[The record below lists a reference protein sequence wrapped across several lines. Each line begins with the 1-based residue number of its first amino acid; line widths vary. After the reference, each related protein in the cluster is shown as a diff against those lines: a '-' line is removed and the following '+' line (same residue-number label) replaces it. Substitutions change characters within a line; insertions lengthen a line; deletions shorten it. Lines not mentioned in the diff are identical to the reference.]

1 MVKIGMLLPE
11 ADMVPMAEK
20 VVKDMNVEIACL
32 KAISSVDVVNEARLA
47 VEAGAKIVIAR
58 GYQAK
63 MIKQYTNIPL
73 IEMKLHAQE
82 IGLLLQKA
90 KLMVKKEHPVI
101 ALIAFDNMLCDVSY
115 MEELFGVTLKVAV
128 MKRSEETPGILDKME
143 AYHPDLVIGG
153 EITCNEA
160 ERRGYL
166 TLFYRATEES
176 IKEALESARAMAF
189 ATEIEKQNTAQ
200 FETVLDTSF
209 NGIVKV
215 NMHGNIIV
223 VNKLVEKLIGKE
235 KEDVVGCALTEVFP
249 QIDMDLVGRILKGE
263 SENLSTSISLGNK
276 AFMLLMAP
284 IEYDE
289 LINGAIITL
298 HQIADGARGAKRES
312 NKMLLHGFS
321 AKTDFGSIYT
331 ENISMKKVLEDA
343 KTFALS
349 ESPILIYGQA
359 GIEDYLI
366 AEAVHN
372 NSNRKAGPYVSINM
386 RGMDKEHQMEELFR
400 REPVESQRD
409 MAGKG
414 AMIKADHGT
423 LFIKGME
430 HLTLR
435 VQHQILRTMLSRAQM
450 RTDAQPI
457 DALDVRIIGSSKVD
471 LKQMVQQG
479 TFSEEFYYMLQGLT
493 LKVPSL
499 NQRVEDLQHYFDREI
514 GRYSEMY
521 NRHLKITDGGY
532 QKLAKLP
539 WNGNTIQLKAF
550 CERLVLSTEKRVVDE
565 IVLQKL
571 FEELYPE
578 MKEIKGE
585 SRTVIYRSPESIEL
599 SEILERC
606 HGNRNLAAKELG
618 ISTTTLW
625 RRMKKYGVEAKYDE

>member
-11 ADMVPMAEK
+11 ADMVPMAQK

-32 KAISSVDVVNEARLA
+32 KAISSVDAVNEARLA

-63 MIKQYTNIPL
+63 MIKHYTNIPL

-101 ALIAFDNMLCDVSY
+101 ALIAFDNMLCDMSY

-128 MKRSEETPGILDKME
+128 MKRSEETPGILDEME

-189 ATEIEKQNTAQ
+189 AAEIEKQNTAQ

-215 NMHGNIIV
+215 NMDGNIIV

-249 QIDMDLVGRILKGE
+249 QIDMELVGRILKGE

-289 LINGAIITL
+289 VINGAIITL
-298 HQIADGARGAKRES
+298 HQIADGARGTKRES

-331 ENISMKKVLEDA
+331 ENAWMKKVLEDA

-366 AEAVHN
+366 AEAIHN

-457 DALDVRIIGSSKVD
+457 DSVDVRIIGSSKVD

-499 NQRVEDLQHYFDREI
+499 NQRAEDLRHYFDREF

-532 QKLAKLP
+532 QKLSELP
-539 WNGNTIQLKAF
+539 WNGNMIQLKAF

-585 SRTVIYRSPESIEL
+585 SRMVMYRSPESTRL
-599 SEILERC
+599 AEILERC
-606 HGNRNLAAKELG
+606 HGNRNQAAKELG

-625 RRMKKYGVEAKYDE
+625 RRMKKYGVEAKYEE

>member
-32 KAISSVDVVNEARLA
+32 KAIFSVDVVNEARLA

-289 LINGAIITL
+289 VINGAIITL

-331 ENISMKKVLEDA
+331 ENVSMKKVLEDA

-457 DALDVRIIGSSKVD
+457 DALDVRIIGSSKVN

-499 NQRVEDLQHYFDREI
+499 NQRVEDLRHYFDREI

-578 MKEIKGE
+578 MKETKGE
-585 SRTVIYRSPESIEL
+585 SRMVIYRSPESIEL

>member
-128 MKRSEETPGILDKME
+128 MKRSEETPGILDKMG

-235 KEDVVGCALTEVFP
+235 KEDVVGCALAEVFP

-331 ENISMKKVLEDA
+331 ENVSMKKVLEDA

-457 DALDVRIIGSSKVD
+457 DALDVRIIGSSKVN

-499 NQRVEDLQHYFDREI
+499 NQRVEDLRHYFDREI

-578 MKEIKGE
+578 MKETKGE
-585 SRTVIYRSPESIEL
+585 SRMVIYRSPESIEL

>member
-11 ADMVPMAEK
+11 ADMVPMAQK

-32 KAISSVDVVNEARLA
+32 KAISSFDAVNEARLA

-63 MIKQYTNIPL
+63 MIKHYTNIPL

-101 ALIAFDNMLCDVSY
+101 ALIAFDNMLCDMSY

-128 MKRSEETPGILDKME
+128 MKRSEETPGILDEME

-189 ATEIEKQNTAQ
+189 AAEIEKQNTAQ

-215 NMHGNIIV
+215 NMDGNIIV

-249 QIDMDLVGRILKGE
+249 QIDMELVGRILKGE

-289 LINGAIITL
+289 VINGAIITL
-298 HQIADGARGAKRES
+298 HQIADGARGTKRES

-331 ENISMKKVLEDA
+331 ENAWMKKVLEDA

-366 AEAVHN
+366 AEAIHN

-457 DALDVRIIGSSKVD
+457 DSVDVRIIGSSKVD

-499 NQRVEDLQHYFDREI
+499 NQRAEDLRHYFDREF

-532 QKLAKLP
+532 QKLSELP
-539 WNGNTIQLKAF
+539 WNGNMIQLKAF

-585 SRTVIYRSPESIEL
+585 SRMVIYRSPESTRL
-599 SEILERC
+599 AEILERC
-606 HGNRNLAAKELG
+606 HGNRNQAAKELG

-625 RRMKKYGVEAKYDE
+625 RRMKKYGVEAKYEE

>member
-11 ADMVPMAEK
+11 ADMVPMAQK

-32 KAISSVDVVNEARLA
+32 KAISSVDAVNEARLA

-63 MIKQYTNIPL
+63 MIKHYTNIPL

-101 ALIAFDNMLCDVSY
+101 TLIAFDNMLCDMSY

-128 MKRSEETPGILDKME
+128 MKRGEETPGILDEME

-189 ATEIEKQNTAQ
+189 AAEIEKQNTAQ

-215 NMHGNIIV
+215 NMDGNIIV

-249 QIDMDLVGRILKGE
+249 QIDMELVGRILKGE

-289 LINGAIITL
+289 VINGAIITL
-298 HQIADGARGAKRES
+298 HQIADGARGTKRES

-331 ENISMKKVLEDA
+331 ENAWMKKVLEDA

-366 AEAVHN
+366 AEAIHN

-457 DALDVRIIGSSKVD
+457 DSVDVRIIGSSKVD

-499 NQRVEDLQHYFDREI
+499 NQRAEDLRHYFDREF

-532 QKLAKLP
+532 QKLSELP
-539 WNGNTIQLKAF
+539 WNGNMIQLKAF

-585 SRTVIYRSPESIEL
+585 SRMVVYRSPESTRL
-599 SEILERC
+599 AEILEKC
-606 HGNRNLAAKELG
+606 HGNRKLAAKELG
-618 ISTTTLW
+618 ISTTTIW
-625 RRMKKYGVEAKYDE
+625 RRMKKYGVEAKYEE

>member
-289 LINGAIITL
+289 VINGAIITL

-331 ENISMKKVLEDA
+331 ENVSMKKVLEDA

-372 NSNRKAGPYVSINM
+372 NSNRKAGPYASINM

-457 DALDVRIIGSSKVD
+457 DALDVRIIGSSKVN

-499 NQRVEDLQHYFDREI
+499 NQRVEDLRHYFDREI

-578 MKEIKGE
+578 MKETKGE
-585 SRTVIYRSPESIEL
+585 SRMVIYRSPESIEL

>member
-160 ERRGYL
+160 ERREYP

-215 NMHGNIIV
+215 NMDGNIIV

-235 KEDVVGCALTEVFP
+235 KEDVVGCALAEVFP

-289 LINGAIITL
+289 VINGAIITL

-499 NQRVEDLQHYFDREI
+499 NQRVEDLRHYFDREI
-514 GRYSEMY
+514 ERYSEMH

-550 CERLVLSTEKRVVDE
+550 CERLVLSTEKRVIDE

>member
-32 KAISSVDVVNEARLA
+32 KAISSVDAVNEARLA

-289 LINGAIITL
+289 VINGAIITL

-331 ENISMKKVLEDA
+331 ENVSMKKVLEDA

-457 DALDVRIIGSSKVD
+457 DALDVRIIGSSKVN

-499 NQRVEDLQHYFDREI
+499 NQRVEDLRHYFDREI

-578 MKEIKGE
+578 MKETKGE
-585 SRTVIYRSPESIEL
+585 SRMVIYRSPESIEL

>member
-289 LINGAIITL
+289 VINGAIITL

-331 ENISMKKVLEDA
+331 ENVSMKKVLEDA

-457 DALDVRIIGSSKVD
+457 DALDVRIIGSSKVN

-499 NQRVEDLQHYFDREI
+499 NQRVEDLRHYFDREI

-532 QKLAKLP
+532 QRLAKLP

-578 MKEIKGE
+578 MKETKGE
-585 SRTVIYRSPESIEL
+585 SRMVIYRSPESIEL

>member
-11 ADMVPMAEK
+11 ADMVPMAQK

-32 KAISSVDVVNEARLA
+32 KAISSVDAVNEARLA

-63 MIKQYTNIPL
+63 MIKHYTNIPL

-101 ALIAFDNMLCDVSY
+101 ALIAFDNMLCDMSY

-128 MKRSEETPGILDKME
+128 MKRSEETPGILDEME

-189 ATEIEKQNTAQ
+189 AAEIEKQNTAQ

-215 NMHGNIIV
+215 NMDGNIIV

-249 QIDMDLVGRILKGE
+249 QIDMELVGRLLKGE

-289 LINGAIITL
+289 VINGAIITL
-298 HQIADGARGAKRES
+298 HQIADGARGTKRES

-331 ENISMKKVLEDA
+331 ENAWMKKVLEDA

-366 AEAVHN
+366 AEAIHN

-457 DALDVRIIGSSKVD
+457 DSVDVRIIGSSKVD

-499 NQRVEDLQHYFDREI
+499 NQRAEDLRHYFDREF

-532 QKLAKLP
+532 QKLSELP
-539 WNGNTIQLKAF
+539 WNGNMIQLKAF

-585 SRTVIYRSPESIEL
+585 SRMVIYRSPESTRL
-599 SEILERC
+599 AEILERC
-606 HGNRNLAAKELG
+606 HGNRNQAAKELG

-625 RRMKKYGVEAKYDE
+625 RRMKKYGVEAKYEE

>member
-289 LINGAIITL
+289 VINGAIITL

-331 ENISMKKVLEDA
+331 ENVSMKKVLEDA

-457 DALDVRIIGSSKVD
+457 DALDVRIIGSSKVN

-499 NQRVEDLQHYFDREI
+499 NQRVEDLRHYFDREI
-514 GRYSEMY
+514 ERYSEMY

-578 MKEIKGE
+578 MKETKGE
-585 SRTVIYRSPESIEL
+585 SRMVIYRSPESIEL

>member
-128 MKRSEETPGILDKME
+128 MKRSEETPGILDKMG

-215 NMHGNIIV
+215 NMDGNIIV

-235 KEDVVGCALTEVFP
+235 KEDVVGCALAEVFP

-457 DALDVRIIGSSKVD
+457 DALDVRIIGSSKVN

-499 NQRVEDLQHYFDREI
+499 NQRVEDLRHYFDREI
-514 GRYSEMY
+514 ERYSEMY

-550 CERLVLSTEKRVVDE
+550 CERLVLSTEKRVIDE

-578 MKEIKGE
+578 MKETKGE
-585 SRTVIYRSPESIEL
+585 SRMVIYRSPESIEL

>member
-11 ADMVPMAEK
+11 ADMVPMAQK

-32 KAISSVDVVNEARLA
+32 KAISSVDAVNEARLA

-63 MIKQYTNIPL
+63 MIKHYTNIPL

-101 ALIAFDNMLCDVSY
+101 ALIAFDNMLCDMSY

-128 MKRSEETPGILDKME
+128 MKRSEETPGILDEME

-189 ATEIEKQNTAQ
+189 AVEIEKQNTAQ

-215 NMHGNIIV
+215 NMDGNIIV

-249 QIDMDLVGRILKGE
+249 QIDMELVGRILKGE

-289 LINGAIITL
+289 VINGAIITL
-298 HQIADGARGAKRES
+298 HQIADGARGTKRES
-312 NKMLLHGFS
+312 NKMLLHGFP

-331 ENISMKKVLEDA
+331 ENAWMKKVLEDA

-366 AEAVHN
+366 AEAIHN

-457 DALDVRIIGSSKVD
+457 DSVDVRIIGSSKVD

-499 NQRVEDLQHYFDREI
+499 NQRAEDLRHYFDREF

-532 QKLAKLP
+532 QKLSELP
-539 WNGNTIQLKAF
+539 WNGNMIQLKAF

-585 SRTVIYRSPESIEL
+585 SRMVIYRSPESTRL
-599 SEILERC
+599 AEILERC
-606 HGNRNLAAKELG
+606 HGNRNQAAKELG

-625 RRMKKYGVEAKYDE
+625 RRMKKYGVEAKYEE

>member
-11 ADMVPMAEK
+11 ADMVPMAQK

-32 KAISSVDVVNEARLA
+32 KAISSVDAVNEARLA

-63 MIKQYTNIPL
+63 MIKHYTNIPL

-101 ALIAFDNMLCDVSY
+101 ALIAFDNMLCDMSY

-128 MKRSEETPGILDKME
+128 MKRSEETPGILDEME

-189 ATEIEKQNTAQ
+189 AAEIEKQNTAQ

-215 NMHGNIIV
+215 NMDGNIIV

-249 QIDMDLVGRILKGE
+249 QIDMELVGRILKGE
-263 SENLSTSISLGNK
+263 SENLLTSISLGNK

-289 LINGAIITL
+289 VINGAIITL
-298 HQIADGARGAKRES
+298 HQIADGARGTKRES

-331 ENISMKKVLEDA
+331 ENAWMKKVLEDA

-366 AEAVHN
+366 AEAIHN

-457 DALDVRIIGSSKVD
+457 DSVDVRIIGSSKVD

-499 NQRVEDLQHYFDREI
+499 NQRAEDLRHYFDREF

-532 QKLAKLP
+532 QKLSELP
-539 WNGNTIQLKAF
+539 WNGNMIQLKAF

-585 SRTVIYRSPESIEL
+585 SRMVIYRSPESTRL
-599 SEILERC
+599 AEILERC
-606 HGNRNLAAKELG
+606 HGNRNQAAKELG

-625 RRMKKYGVEAKYDE
+625 RRMKKYGVEAKYEE

>member
-153 EITCNEA
+153 EIACNEA
-160 ERRGYL
+160 ERRGYP

-215 NMHGNIIV
+215 NMDGNIIV

-235 KEDVVGCALTEVFP
+235 KEDVVGCALAEVFP

-289 LINGAIITL
+289 VINGAIITL

-499 NQRVEDLQHYFDREI
+499 NQRVEDLRHYFDREI
-514 GRYSEMY
+514 ERYSEMY

-550 CERLVLSTEKRVVDE
+550 CERLVLSTEKRVIDE

>member
-289 LINGAIITL
+289 VINGAIITL

-331 ENISMKKVLEDA
+331 ENVSMKKVLEDA

>member
-215 NMHGNIIV
+215 NMDGNIIV

-235 KEDVVGCALTEVFP
+235 KEDVVGCALAEVFP
-249 QIDMDLVGRILKGE
+249 QIDMDHVGRILKGE

-457 DALDVRIIGSSKVD
+457 DALDVRIIGSSKVN

-499 NQRVEDLQHYFDREI
+499 NQRVEDLRHYFDREI
-514 GRYSEMY
+514 ERYSEMY

-550 CERLVLSTEKRVVDE
+550 CERLVLSTEKRVIDE

-578 MKEIKGE
+578 MKETKGE
-585 SRTVIYRSPESIEL
+585 SRMVIYRSPESIEL

>member
-11 ADMVPMAEK
+11 VDRVPMAEK

-128 MKRSEETPGILDKME
+128 MKRSEETPGILDKMG

-160 ERRGYL
+160 ERRRYP

-215 NMHGNIIV
+215 NMDGNIIV

-235 KEDVVGCALTEVFP
+235 KEDVVGCALAEVFP

-298 HQIADGARGAKRES
+298 HQIADGAKGAKRES

-331 ENISMKKVLEDA
+331 ENASMKKVLEDA

-499 NQRVEDLQHYFDREI
+499 NQRVEDLRHYFDREI

-532 QKLAKLP
+532 QKLARLP

>member
-215 NMHGNIIV
+215 NMDGNIIV

-235 KEDVVGCALTEVFP
+235 KEDVVGCALAEVFP

-289 LINGAIITL
+289 VINGAIITL

-331 ENISMKKVLEDA
+331 ENVSMKKVLEDA

-499 NQRVEDLQHYFDREI
+499 NQRVEDLRHYFDREI
-514 GRYSEMY
+514 ERYSEMY

-550 CERLVLSTEKRVVDE
+550 CERLVLSTEKRVIDE

>member
-128 MKRSEETPGILDKME
+128 MKRSEETQGILDKME

-289 LINGAIITL
+289 VINGAIITL

-331 ENISMKKVLEDA
+331 ENVSMKKVLEDA

-457 DALDVRIIGSSKVD
+457 DALDVRIIGSSKVN

-499 NQRVEDLQHYFDREI
+499 NQRVEDLRHYFDREI

-578 MKEIKGE
+578 MKETKGE
-585 SRTVIYRSPESIEL
+585 SRMVIYRSPESIEL

>member
-215 NMHGNIIV
+215 NMDGNIIV

-235 KEDVVGCALTEVFP
+235 KEDVVGCALAEVFP

-331 ENISMKKVLEDA
+331 ENVSMKKVLEDA

-457 DALDVRIIGSSKVD
+457 DALDVRIIGSSKVN

-499 NQRVEDLQHYFDREI
+499 NQRVEDLRHYFDREI

-578 MKEIKGE
+578 MKETKGE
-585 SRTVIYRSPESIEL
+585 SRMVIYRSPESIEL

>member
-128 MKRSEETPGILDKME
+128 MKRSEETPGILDKMG

-153 EITCNEA
+153 KITCNVA
-160 ERRGYL
+160 ERRGYP

-215 NMHGNIIV
+215 NMDGNIIV

-235 KEDVVGCALTEVFP
+235 KEDVVGCTLAEVFP

-289 LINGAIITL
+289 VINGAIITL

-331 ENISMKKVLEDA
+331 ENVSMKKVLEDA

-457 DALDVRIIGSSKVD
+457 DALDVRVIGSSKVD

-499 NQRVEDLQHYFDREI
+499 NQRVEDLRHYFDREI

-532 QKLAKLP
+532 QKLARLP

>member
-11 ADMVPMAEK
+11 ADMVPMAQK

-32 KAISSVDVVNEARLA
+32 KAISSVDAVNEARLA

-63 MIKQYTNIPL
+63 MIKHYTNIPL

-101 ALIAFDNMLCDVSY
+101 ALIAFDNMLCDMSY

-128 MKRSEETPGILDKME
+128 MKRSEETPGILDEME

-189 ATEIEKQNTAQ
+189 AAEIEKQNTAQ

-215 NMHGNIIV
+215 NMDGNIIV

-249 QIDMDLVGRILKGE
+249 QIDMELVGRILKGE

-289 LINGAIITL
+289 VINGAIITL
-298 HQIADGARGAKRES
+298 HQIADGARGTKRES

-331 ENISMKKVLEDA
+331 ENAWMKKVLEDA

-366 AEAVHN
+366 AEAIHN
-372 NSNRKAGPYVSINM
+372 NSNRKAGPYVSISM
-386 RGMDKEHQMEELFR
+386 RGMDKKHQMEELFR

-457 DALDVRIIGSSKVD
+457 DSVDVRIIGSSKVD

-499 NQRVEDLQHYFDREI
+499 NQRAEDLRHYFDREF

-532 QKLAKLP
+532 QKLSELP
-539 WNGNTIQLKAF
+539 WNGNMIQLKAF

-585 SRTVIYRSPESIEL
+585 SRMVIYRSPESTRL
-599 SEILERC
+599 AEILERC
-606 HGNRNLAAKELG
+606 HGNRNQAAKELG

-625 RRMKKYGVEAKYDE
+625 RRMKKYGVEAKYEE

>member
-128 MKRSEETPGILDKME
+128 MKRSEETPGILDKMG

-289 LINGAIITL
+289 VINGAIITL

-331 ENISMKKVLEDA
+331 ENVSMKKVLEDA

-457 DALDVRIIGSSKVD
+457 DALDVRIIGSSKVN

-499 NQRVEDLQHYFDREI
+499 NQRVEDLRHYFDREI

-578 MKEIKGE
+578 MKETKGE
-585 SRTVIYRSPESIEL
+585 SRMVIYRSPESIEL

>member
-289 LINGAIITL
+289 VINGAIITL

-331 ENISMKKVLEDA
+331 ENVSMKKVLEDA

-409 MAGKG
+409 IAGKG

-457 DALDVRIIGSSKVD
+457 DALDVRIIGSSKVN

-499 NQRVEDLQHYFDREI
+499 NQRVEDLRHYFDREI

-578 MKEIKGE
+578 MKETKGE
-585 SRTVIYRSPESIEL
+585 SRMVIYRSPESIEL

>member
-32 KAISSVDVVNEARLA
+32 KAISSVDVVNEVRLA

-289 LINGAIITL
+289 VINGAIITL

-331 ENISMKKVLEDA
+331 ENVSMKKVLEDA

-457 DALDVRIIGSSKVD
+457 DALDVRIIGSSKVN

-499 NQRVEDLQHYFDREI
+499 NQRVEDLRHYFDREI

-578 MKEIKGE
+578 MKETKGE
-585 SRTVIYRSPESIEL
+585 SRMVIYRSPESIEL

>member
-128 MKRSEETPGILDKME
+128 MKRSEETPGILDEME

-160 ERRGYL
+160 ERRGYP

-215 NMHGNIIV
+215 NMDGNIIV

-235 KEDVVGCALTEVFP
+235 KEDVVGCALAEVFP

-289 LINGAIITL
+289 VINGAIITL
-298 HQIADGARGAKRES
+298 HQIADGAKGAKRES

-331 ENISMKKVLEDA
+331 ENASMKKVLEDA

-499 NQRVEDLQHYFDREI
+499 NQRVEDLRHYFDREI

>member
-289 LINGAIITL
+289 VINGAIITL

-386 RGMDKEHQMEELFR
+386 RGMDKEHQMEALFR

-457 DALDVRIIGSSKVD
+457 DALDVRIIGSSKVN

-499 NQRVEDLQHYFDREI
+499 NQRVEDLRHYFDREI

-550 CERLVLSTEKRVVDE
+550 CERLVLSTEKRVIDE

-571 FEELYPE
+571 FEELYPD

-599 SEILERC
+599 LEILERC

>member
-11 ADMVPMAEK
+11 ADMVPMAQK

-32 KAISSVDVVNEARLA
+32 KAISSVDAVNEARLA

-63 MIKQYTNIPL
+63 MIKHYTNIPL

-101 ALIAFDNMLCDVSY
+101 ALIAFDNMLCDMSY

-128 MKRSEETPGILDKME
+128 MKRSEETPGILDEME

-189 ATEIEKQNTAQ
+189 AAEIEKQNTAQ

-215 NMHGNIIV
+215 NMDGNIIV

-249 QIDMDLVGRILKGE
+249 QIDMELVGRILKGE

-289 LINGAIITL
+289 VINGAIITL
-298 HQIADGARGAKRES
+298 HQIADGARGTKRES

-331 ENISMKKVLEDA
+331 ENAWMKKVLEDA

-366 AEAVHN
+366 AEAIHN

-457 DALDVRIIGSSKVD
+457 DSVDVRIIGSSKVD

-499 NQRVEDLQHYFDREI
+499 NQRAEDLRHYFDREF

-532 QKLAKLP
+532 QKLSELP
-539 WNGNTIQLKAF
+539 WNGNMIQLKAF

-585 SRTVIYRSPESIEL
+585 SRMVIYRSPESMEL
-599 SEILERC
+599 AEILERC
-606 HGNRNLAAKELG
+606 HGNRNQAAKELG

-625 RRMKKYGVEAKYDE
+625 RRMKKYGVEAKYEE

>member
-289 LINGAIITL
+289 VINGAIITL

-331 ENISMKKVLEDA
+331 ENVSMKKVLEDA

-457 DALDVRIIGSSKVD
+457 DALDVRIIGSSKVN

-499 NQRVEDLQHYFDREI
+499 NQRVEDLRHYFDREI

-578 MKEIKGE
+578 MKETKGE
-585 SRTVIYRSPESIEL
+585 SRMVIYRSPESIEL

>member
-11 ADMVPMAEK
+11 ADMVPMAQK

-32 KAISSVDVVNEARLA
+32 KAISSVDAVNEARLA

-63 MIKQYTNIPL
+63 MIKHYTNIPL

-101 ALIAFDNMLCDVSY
+101 ALIAFDNMLCDMSY

-128 MKRSEETPGILDKME
+128 MKRSEETPGILDEME

-189 ATEIEKQNTAQ
+189 AAEIEKQNTAQ

-215 NMHGNIIV
+215 NMDGNIIV

-289 LINGAIITL
+289 VINGAIITL

-331 ENISMKKVLEDA
+331 ENVSMKKVLEDA

-499 NQRVEDLQHYFDREI
+499 NQRVEDLRHYFDREI
-514 GRYSEMY
+514 GRYAEMY

-578 MKEIKGE
+578 MKETKGE
-585 SRTVIYRSPESIEL
+585 SRMVIYRSPESIEL

-625 RRMKKYGVEAKYDE
+625 RRMKKYGVEAKYEE

>member
-128 MKRSEETPGILDKME
+128 MKRSEETPGILDKMG

-160 ERRGYL
+160 ERRGYP

-215 NMHGNIIV
+215 NMDGNIIV

-235 KEDVVGCALTEVFP
+235 KEDVVGCALAEVFP

-298 HQIADGARGAKRES
+298 HQIADGAKGAKRES

-331 ENISMKKVLEDA
+331 ENASMKKALEDA

-578 MKEIKGE
+578 MKETKGE
-585 SRTVIYRSPESIEL
+585 SRMVIYRSPESIEL